1 MVNGIGV
8 VFSCYFWFFK
18 TINKVM
24 IIYNSIFVMFSF
36 YTDWLPFNNI
46 VPVVTATFTDLFR
59 FFLFSWET
67 NCAQWMQ
74 NTESL
79 NEL

>member
-1 MVNGIGV
+1 
-8 VFSCYFWFFK
+8 
-18 TINKVM
+18 
-24 IIYNSIFVMFSF
+24 MFSF

-46 VPVVTATFTDLFR
+46 VPVITATFTDLFR
-59 FFLFSWET
+59 LFLFSWET